1 MIDNAPSGSQRERRW
16 TQRETVIVAALG
28 VAFAVL
34 YLGWV
39 QLWLVLQAAIGPLSM
54 DILFGFWCVVSVVA
68 AYIIRKPFVAFTS
81 EVIAAIAEV
90 LTGNP
95 AGLMLVLTGI
105 VQGTG
110 AELPFALT
118 GWRNYR
124 LPVLLASGA
133 SAAVFSF
140 VYTWIRFSYGT
151 LAPEL
156 LVLMFVLR
164 VTSGMLL
171 AGLLGRSIAEAL
183 HRTGALAGLAID
195 AAKRAANL
203 HRA

>member
-39 QLWLVLQAAIGPLSM
+39 QLWLVLQAMIGPLSM

-105 VQGTG
+105 VQGAG

-118 GWRNYR
+118 RWRNYR

-164 VTSGMLL
+164 VASGMLL

-195 AAKRAANL
+195 AAKRAANP